1 MASGQSITISLS
13 LKSIT
18 NVQAS
23 CFSDQKNFR
32 LGIYFL
38 SRLFLFSNDS
48 QPLLLSVLRSPLRF
62 VFKLNPQIHLMHDKL
77 ASFIINANFGI
88 RKRHLPVSQVPHHHR
103 VNTRKR
109 KTEKGF
115 NLCVATASQQPSKF
129 DSNMNDYLR
138 SPLP

>member
-38 SRLFLFSNDS
+38 SRFFLFSNDS

-88 RKRHLPVSQVPHHHR
+88 RKRHLPVSQVPH
-103 VNTRKR
+103 
-109 KTEKGF
+109 
-115 NLCVATASQQPSKF
+115 QPHSKHAKIGKKLKKDLIF
-129 DSNMNDYLR
+129 VWQLR
-138 SPLP
+138 HSSPQSLILI